1 MSERFNQILNELIST
16 MNSTLFWGPQGFRR
30 QSQNMMSYYDPRYAT
45 GWEDYTTHQSIG
57 AVGPPAT
64 SIGSSIPIEG
74 YGLTNKKVEEQED
87 EEIEHDKL
95 ATEQP
100 VPLQQ
105 PPSVG
110 QFEEEEEEKEEEE
123 KVKKSDL
130 ADIREQEEEEEEE
143 AMPEEDPAAAGEE
156 EAMPEMPG
164 EEEGMP
170 GGDEGMGGFPG
181 MPGEEDTGPETPGE
195 VGRIYE
201 LKKIYSRLISIDK
214 HLAESTDSTLLKLRQ
229 IVGQSIEVFEVMI
242 ANIDLFK
249 EQVDDII
256 VLYYEFLERVYGL
269 LKKYYSLKKK
279 EDTKKEKKD
288 AETTDKPEGESPE
301 FGPQSSENPMYNRL

>member
-1 MSERFNQILNELIST
+1 MSERLNQILNELIST

-30 QSQNMMSYYDPRYAT
+30 QSQDMMSYYDPRYAT

-123 KVKKSDL
+123 KIKKSDL
-130 ADIREQEEEEEEE
+130 ADIREQPEEEEEEE
-143 AMPEEDPAAAGEE
+143 APPEEEPMEEPAEVPEEPPMGEE
-156 EAMPEMPG
+156 DMPG
-164 EEEGMP
+164 EE
-170 GGDEGMGGFPG
+170 DMGGFPG
-181 MPGEEDTGPETPGE
+181 MPGEEETGPETPGE

-229 IVGQSIEVFEVMI
+229 VVGQSIEVFEVMI

-249 EQVDDII
+249 EQADDII

-279 EDTKKEKKD
+279 EDTKKDKKD

-301 FGPQSSENPMYNRL
+301 FGPQSSENPMYNKL

>member
-1 MSERFNQILNELIST
+1 
-16 MNSTLFWGPQGFRR
+16 
-30 QSQNMMSYYDPRYAT
+30 MMSYYDPRYAT

-64 SIGSSIPIEG
+64 SIGSKIPIEG

-123 KVKKSDL
+123 KIKKSDL
-130 ADIREQEEEEEEE
+130 ADIREQPEEEEEEE
-143 AMPEEDPAAAGEE
+143 APPEEEPMEEPAEVPEEPPMGEE
-156 EAMPEMPG
+156 DMPGGEEGMGGFSGMPG
-164 EEEGMP
+164 EEE
-170 GGDEGMGGFPG
+170 
-181 MPGEEDTGPETPGE
+181 TGPETPGE

-256 VLYYEFLERVYGL
+256 VLYYEFLERIYGL

-279 EDTKKEKKD
+279 EDTKKDKKD
-288 AETTDKPEGESPE
+288 AETTDQPEGESPE
-301 FGPQSSENPMYNRL
+301 FGPQSSENPMYNKL